1 MKATRRF
8 VDRRLKSYCEEMNL
22 FVGERDEREKK
33 VKRMKDPENPGK
45 WEDRR
50 FVLDTK
56 LRQLFQTPDDID
68 QLSFRKRTK
77 AEEEGEFSDG
87 VAPVSLLLDPHFVD
101 ITDQDAS
108 QLVQSKTYGSNVIVK
123 KNNSVRRARIS
134 AEDFVTKSSF
144 AERCAVC
151 IGSGRF
157 VPHGTRGDGKN
168 QRSRF

>member
-1 MKATRRF
+1 
-8 VDRRLKSYCEEMNL
+8 MNL

-87 VAPVSLLLDPHFVD
+87 VAPVSLFLDPHFVD

-123 KNNSVRRARIS
+123 KNNRVYAVRES
-134 AEDFVTKSSF
+134 ALKILLQRV
-144 AERCAVC
+144 
-151 IGSGRF
+151 
-157 VPHGTRGDGKN
+157 
-168 QRSRF
+168 RSRKMCGMHWKRYLFHMERRWEKPEVSVLSAYLGIHQGVLRR

>member
-1 MKATRRF
+1 M
-8 VDRRLKSYCEEMNL
+8 
-22 FVGERDEREKK
+22 GERDEREKK

-68 QLSFRKRTK
+68 QLSFRKRTI

-87 VAPVSLLLDPHFVD
+87 VAPVSLFLDPHVVD

-108 QLVQSKTYGSNVIVK
+108 QRVQSKTYGSNVIV
-123 KNNSVRRARIS
+123 RRIT
-134 AEDFVTKSSF
+134 ECTP
-144 AERCAVC
+144 CA
-151 IGSGRF
+151 
-157 VPHGTRGDGKN
+157 N
-168 QRSRF
+168 QR